1 VQITSI
7 LDIIDGKL
15 LNSPS
20 ISFVYFFKT
29 NVSKVKEG
37 DLFIAYNLD
46 DIQIAIEKGAFA
58 IISENFYPI
67 TDNEIAWIKVDNLNI
82 SLIKL
87 IRYKLALFNLNAFYC
102 KDISYELLN
111 TLSSLSSKNI
121 KFVPSKLRNLVSCI
135 DHIDEQTS
143 IISSDSK
150 ILNKIYPNNSDFEK
164 ENFVISNLVE
174 HSMFEVSFT
183 YEDSYFQRIKI
194 PSIYIEEFL
203 RVYNFLDIK
212 EFDDSKLKNFN
223 LFKPMFLDKNL
234 DIVEFGKSDKFIIS
248 QNKVSLAEK
257 EINYLKN
264 KFTYGKIIYI
274 SSAHLKVL
282 PNEQIILEDI
292 SKIKNILK
300 SQSFN
305 ALYIVGFEFEDIQQ
319 TLLKEEKELS
329 LFQF

>member
-1 VQITSI
+1 VKITSI

-20 ISFVYFFKT
+20 ISFIYSFKT

-46 DIQIAIEKGAFA
+46 DVQIAIDKGAFA
-58 IISENFYPI
+58 IITQNVYPI
-67 TDNEIAWIKVDNLNI
+67 TDKEIAWIRTDNLDF

-87 IRYKLALFNLNAFYC
+87 IRYKFAHFNLSAFYC
-102 KDISYELLN
+102 KDISYEFIK

-121 KFVPSKLRNLVSCI
+121 KLLPKEIKNFVSCI
-135 DHIDEQTS
+135 DDINDET
-143 IISSDSK
+143 IIVSNDTK
-150 ILNKIYPNNSDFEK
+150 VLNKIYPNNSDFEK
-164 ENFVISNLVE
+164 ENFLISNLVE

-183 YEDSYFQRIKI
+183 YKDNYFQRIKI

-203 RVYNFLDIK
+203 RVYTFLDIK
-212 EFDDSKLKNFN
+212 EFDDSRLKNFN
-223 LFKPMFLDKNL
+223 FFKPMFLDKNL

-248 QNKVSLAEK
+248 QNKISLIKK
-257 EINYLKN
+257 ETNYLKS

-274 SSAHLKVL
+274 TSSYINLL
-282 PNEQIILEDI
+282 PKDQIILEEL
-292 SKIKNILK
+292 SEIKHILK
-300 SQSFN
+300 NQLFN
-305 ALYIVGFEFEDIQQ
+305 ALYIVGFKYEDIQQ

-329 LFQF
+329 LF